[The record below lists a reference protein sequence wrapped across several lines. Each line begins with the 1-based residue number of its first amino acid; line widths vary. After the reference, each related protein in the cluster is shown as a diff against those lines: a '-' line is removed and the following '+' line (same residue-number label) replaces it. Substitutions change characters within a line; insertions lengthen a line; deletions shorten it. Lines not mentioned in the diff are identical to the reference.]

1 METKYDIKPFVELGE
16 RLSRGLSEGRL
27 DEVIARSTQ
36 QNAWF
41 TDASVRMAIGA
52 LCSDMLSPKALE
64 DWLLAYAGHTL
75 SAGKRVGIVMA
86 GNLPL
91 VGFADLMCVL
101 LAGHRAWIKPSS
113 KDRVL
118 TEYIGGLLLE
128 IKPSY
133 TIEPL
138 EDRQPDAVIAT
149 GSDQTRLHFQQ
160 RYAGI
165 PALLRGSRHSIAVLS
180 GSETPEQLDG
190 LSTDIF
196 SYGGLGCRNV
206 SRLFLPR
213 DYPLD
218 ELTDRLKRHPVRHPK
233 YLNAYR
239 QAKAVLTLGGEPFT
253 DGGFFLLCEGEPP
266 VQSVSVLSYTRYD
279 RPDEVE
285 QWISGHD
292 GQLQCIVAATG
303 EHPRRVGFGRAQH
316 PRPQDYADG
325 VDVMEFLIRL

>member
-75 SAGKRVGIVMA
+75 SAGKKVGIVMA

-118 TEYIGGLLLE
+118 TE
-128 IKPSY
+128 
-133 TIEPL
+133 
-138 EDRQPDAVIAT
+138 
-149 GSDQTRLHFQQ
+149 
-160 RYAGI
+160 
-165 PALLRGSRHSIAVLS
+165 
-180 GSETPEQLDG
+180 
-190 LSTDIF
+190 
-196 SYGGLGCRNV
+196 
-206 SRLFLPR
+206 
-213 DYPLD
+213 
-218 ELTDRLKRHPVRHPK
+218 
-233 YLNAYR
+233 
-239 QAKAVLTLGGEPFT
+239 
-253 DGGFFLLCEGEPP
+253 
-266 VQSVSVLSYTRYD
+266 
-279 RPDEVE
+279 
-285 QWISGHD
+285 
-292 GQLQCIVAATG
+292 
-303 EHPRRVGFGRAQH
+303 
-316 PRPQDYADG
+316 
-325 VDVMEFLIRL
+325 